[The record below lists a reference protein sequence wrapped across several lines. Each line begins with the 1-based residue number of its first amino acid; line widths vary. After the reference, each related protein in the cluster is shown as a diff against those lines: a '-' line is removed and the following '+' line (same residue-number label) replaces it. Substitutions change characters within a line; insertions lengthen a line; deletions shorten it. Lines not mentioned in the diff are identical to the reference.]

1 MQRLICSVVLVLVV
15 LPLVAFP
22 ARAVTDGMPDGNDHP
37 FVGLITD
44 GIDLCSGALIAPDVV
59 LTAGHC
65 TTAFAAK
72 GAVIAVTF
80 DPEPTA
86 DSTFVTGTPYTA
98 PGFDPGGVPGL
109 PGAAAQDVGVVVLD
123 EPVSLDNYG
132 TLPEND
138 VDDALDVDDQP
149 LTIVGYGVQEI
160 SRGGRRS
167 GYGSRAAATLAPL
180 TDLVALDDQYLA
192 LVASAGEDGGACF
205 GDSGGPV
212 LLGSRTVVGVVAA
225 GEEGCG
231 GLSLATRLDTPEVV
245 AFLERFLDRVP
256 SAAADAPDP
265 DAPDADAPDA
275 EIRVGA
281 TVVVT
286 DSGVRLREGPS
297 TDAAIVTELAEG
309 QALTVTGPAE
319 VGSGYRWWPVRDPA
333 APELAGYVAAEFLD
347 PDVVGED

>member
-1 MQRLICSVVLVLVV
+1 MRRLIFALAALLVL
-15 LPLVAFP
+15 LPLATLP
-22 ARAVTDGMPDGNDHP
+22 ARAVTDGTPDGNDHP

-44 GIDLCSGALIAPDVV
+44 GVDLCSGALVAPDVV

-65 TTAFAAK
+65 TSAFAAK
-72 GAVIAVTF
+72 DAEIAVTF

-86 DSTFVTGTPYTA
+86 DSTFIPGTPYTA
-98 PGFDPGGVPGL
+98 PGYAPDGVPGL

-123 EPVSLDNYG
+123 EPVSLSSYG
-132 TLPEND
+132 ALPENN
-138 VDDALDVDDQP
+138 VDDALDVADQP

-160 SRGGRRS
+160 TRGGRRT

-192 LVASAGEDGGACF
+192 LVASTGDDAGACF

-231 GLSLATRLDTPEVV
+231 GLSLASRLDTPEVI
-245 AFLERFLDRVP
+245 AFLGRFLDAVP
-256 SAAADAPDP
+256 SAEADAPAADT
-265 DAPDADAPDA
+265 DAPTND
-275 EIRVGA
+275 IRVGG

-286 DSGVRLREGPS
+286 ESGVRLREAPS
-297 TDAAIVTELAEG
+297 TDAGIVTELSAG

-319 VGSGYRWWPVRDPA
+319 TGSGYRWWPVRDPA
-333 APELAGYVAAEFLD
+333 APELAGYVAAEFLQ
-347 PDVVGED
+347 PATAASE

>member
-1 MQRLICSVVLVLVV
+1 MRRFANSMALLLLL
-15 LPLVAFP
+15 LPLAALP
-22 ARAVTDGMPDGNDHP
+22 ARAVTDGTPDGNDHP

-44 GIDLCSGALIAPDVV
+44 GVDLCSGALVAPDVV

-72 GAVIAVTF
+72 DAEIAVTF

-86 DSTFVTGTPYTA
+86 ESTFIAGTPYTA
-98 PGFDPGGVPGL
+98 PGFAPDGVPGL

-123 EPVSLDNYG
+123 EPVSLDSYG
-132 TLPEND
+132 ALPEND
-138 VDDALDVDDQP
+138 VDDALAIEDQP

-160 SRGGRRS
+160 TRGGRQF

-192 LVASAGEDGGACF
+192 LVASAGQDGGACF

-231 GLSLATRLDTPEVV
+231 GLSLATRLDTPDVV
-245 AFLERFLDRVP
+245 AFLERFLDDVP
-256 SAAADAPDP
+256 APADEPPAEAETPT
-265 DAPDADAPDA
+265 A
-275 EIRVGA
+275 EIRIGGSVA
-281 TVVVT
+281 VT
-286 DSGVRLREGPS
+286 DSGVRLREAPS

-309 QALTVTGPAE
+309 QTLTVTGPAE
-319 VGSGYRWWPVRDPA
+319 AGSGYRWWPVRDPA
-333 APELAGYVAAEFLD
+333 APELAGYVAAEFLEPD
-347 PDVVGED
+347 PAAGADEE